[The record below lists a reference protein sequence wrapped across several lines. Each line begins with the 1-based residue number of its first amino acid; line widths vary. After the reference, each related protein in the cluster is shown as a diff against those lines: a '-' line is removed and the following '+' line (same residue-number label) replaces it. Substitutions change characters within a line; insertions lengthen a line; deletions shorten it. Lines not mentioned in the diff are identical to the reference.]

1 MYDRA
6 AICVRGSEAILNN
19 RRSQYDND
27 GLPEWSLSNKDELAA
42 VLAMFKDDDSPH
54 R

>member
-6 AICVRGSEAILNN
+6 AICVCGSEAILNN

-27 GLPEWSLSNKDELAA
+27 GLPEWSLSNKDELVA
-42 VLAMFKDDDSPH
+42 VLARFKDDDSPH